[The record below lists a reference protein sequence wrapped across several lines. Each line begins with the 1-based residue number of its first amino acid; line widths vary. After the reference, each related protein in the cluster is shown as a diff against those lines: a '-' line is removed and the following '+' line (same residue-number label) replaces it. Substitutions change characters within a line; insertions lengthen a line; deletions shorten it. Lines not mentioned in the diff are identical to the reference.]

1 MSFVEKNHAIF
12 LVKSQSTI
20 PESVPLQVLDVPIV
34 SLQKFDCANL
44 FSDLKYKTGAL
55 GPKCKKS

>member
-1 MSFVEKNHAIF
+1 MSFHEKNHAIF
-12 LVKSQSTI
+12 LVKSQGTI

-55 GPKCKKS
+55 PEV

>member
-1 MSFVEKNHAIF
+1 MSFDEKNHAIF
-12 LVKSQSTI
+12 LVKSQGTI

-44 FSDLKYKTGAL
+44 FSDLKYKSVAL
-55 GPKCKKS
+55 PEV